1 MVGCCRLFYP
11 LPFFSS
17 SFSVQPVSVISAIG
31 GSQVLDVPWLMIFV
45 PPSALSALWTPCT
58 LTICFPRPATSKHQ
72 VYLCWLVR
80 SYEFSHS
87 LETIVRIQ
95 LSMLL
100 WCNKFSFLDAKM
112 MDWAISLKIKYGVFS
127 NSWLSNSNAP
137 LVQMVP
143 HKVLE
148 KNETLYLSP
157 TFLKSPALTLV
168 EIRSLCALYKN
179 ISPPN

>member
-1 MVGCCRLFYP
+1 MVGCGWWMYLVS
-11 LPFFSS
+11 FSS
-17 SFSVQPVSVISAIG
+17 LSFFRATCVRNKCYWRVAGIG
-31 GSQVLDVPWLMIFV
+31 RPLINDFRPTLCPLCPLNTQYTYYLLPQTCNIKAS
-45 PPSALSALWTPCT
+45 SLSL
-58 LTICFPRPATSKHQ
+58 
-72 VYLCWLVR
+72 LVR
-80 SYEFSHS
+80 SYGFSHS

-95 LSMLL
+95 PSMLL

-112 MDWAISLKIKYGVFS
+112 MGWAISLKIKYGVFS

-168 EIRSLCALYKN
+168 EIRSFCASSKN